1 MVFPIPLKYA
11 RVGPAR
17 SADADAATKLT
28 RLKQQISGLTS
39 QDLAQQPLVAE
50 KLSRACQT
58 LKNHILDP
66 ANVSQLTGRL
76 KRRVVLD

>member
-1 MVFPIPLKYA
+1 MVFDNFA
-11 RVGPAR
+11 AMNVFGD
-17 SADADAATKLT
+17 SDAATKLAQ
-28 RLKQQISGLTS
+28 LKSQISGLTG
-39 QDLAQQPLVAE
+39 QDLAQQPDVASN
-50 KLSRACQT
+50 LSRACLA